1 MEKEFKI
8 DGEIGD
14 EIKIA
19 REIGDEIRRLEELY
33 KYYKKLYRRV
43 RFLCCSEQR
52 ETVKHNKDHY
62 KEKWKE
68 MIKLQCENV

>member
-33 KYYKKLYRRV
+33 KHYKKLYRRV
-43 RFLCCSEQR
+43 RFLCCSDQR

-62 KEKWKE
+62 QKKMER
-68 MIKLQCENV
+68 ND

>member
-1 MEKEFKI
+1 MEKSEVVI
-8 DGEIGD
+8 SLEIAQ
-14 EIKIA
+14 EIQ
-19 REIGDEIRRLEELY
+19 RLEELY
-33 KYYKKLYRRV
+33 KHYKKLYHRV

-52 ETVKHNKDHY
+52 ETVKHNRDHY

>member
-8 DGEIGD
+8 DLEI
-14 EIKIA
+14 A
-19 REIGDEIRRLEELY
+19 QEIRRLEELY
-33 KYYKKLYRRV
+33 QHYKGLYRRV

-62 KEKWKE
+62 KVKLKE
-68 MIKLQCENV
+68 MVKLQC

>member
-1 MEKEFKI
+1 MEKEFKNAR
-8 DGEIGD
+8 EIGD

-19 REIGDEIRRLEELY
+19 IEIGDEIRRLEELY
-33 KYYKKLYRRV
+33 KHYKKLYRRV

-52 ETVKHNKDHY
+52 ETAKHNRDVY
-62 KEKWKE
+62 KEKIKE